1 MKWTQKENLYLK
13 EHYNSKP
20 LPEIE
25 RELGRSGTAISSHIA
40 YLRKRGWTFKRKSDA
55 S

>member
-1 MKWTQKENLYLK
+1 MKWTTRENLYLK

-25 RELGRSGTAISSHIA
+25 RELGRSGTSIQSHIS